1 MEHKLDKTITLPEG
15 WVCSDPDTHQYRK
28 AISSEVYEFRE
39 MLSVPLW
46 ESATCPFSAFWELS
60 SLWKTATIDI
70 SEYSRREID
79 EMLSCYYAD
88 FTKRS
93 AIMKDCPEIVA
104 EVIFELE
111 MYDGAEK

>member
-46 ESATCPFSAFWELS
+46 ESATCTFSEFWELPN
-60 SLWKTATIDI
+60 LWKIATNIDI
-70 SEYSRREID
+70 AEYSRREID

-88 FTKRS
+88 STKRA
-93 AIMKDCPEIVA
+93 AIMKDCPEVVA

-111 MYDGAEK
+111 MYDDV

>member
-28 AISSEVYEFRE
+28 ALTDEVYEFRE
-39 MLSVPLW
+39 MKSVSLW
-46 ESATCPFSAFWELS
+46 ESATCTFSEFWKLPN
-60 SLWKTATIDI
+60 LWKIATINI

-88 FTKRS
+88 SGRRA
-93 AIMKDCPEIVA
+93 AIMNDCPEIVA
-104 EVIFELE
+104 ETIFELE
-111 MYDGAEK
+111 MYDGV